1 MINTLNG
8 IISTFFIKCS
18 SILTVGIYIF
28 NFFFNSMKFMIALYL
43 QPMMDIISK
52 LIITYVDS
60 IDKIKKVASFSSTE
74 IVTLVILKD

>member
-1 MINTLNG
+1 MEMIYTLNG

-18 SILTVGIYIF
+18 SILT
-28 NFFFNSMKFMIALYL
+28 FFFSIFLKFHEVYNSIVYTANDGHHIKI
-43 QPMMDIISK
+43 DNNI
-52 LIITYVDS
+52 DN